1 MQRNRGFNTVKIMTE
16 YGTVTL
22 DADVIASIAG
32 AAATNCFGVKGMTH
46 TSVKDGIVYL
56 LKREAMTQGVKVTE
70 KEDKIDLEL
79 HIAVDHGINIGAV
92 CKSIISAHGGDIG
105 VKDNHPKGTVFYF
118 TLKAAEVNTD
128 E

>member
-1 MQRNRGFNTVKIMTE
+1 MKIMTE

-46 TSVKDGIVYL
+46 TSVKNGIVYL
-56 LKREAMTQGVKVTE
+56 LKREAMTKGGKVTE

-92 CKSIISAHGGDIG
+92 CKSIISEVRYNVERLAG
-105 VKDNHPKGTVFYF
+105 VPVENIDVC
-118 TLKAAEVNTD
+118 VD
-128 E
+128 SIRVD

>member
-1 MQRNRGFNTVKIMTE
+1 MKIMTE

-56 LKREAMTQGVKVTE
+56 LKREAMTKGVKVTE

-92 CKSIISAHGGDIG
+92 QQIHHQRSALQRGAAGWRSGGEHRR
-105 VKDNHPKGTVFYF
+105 VRRFH
-118 TLKAAEVNTD
+118 AEID
-128 E
+128 EEA

>member
-1 MQRNRGFNTVKIMTE
+1 MQRNRGSNTVKIMTE

-56 LKREAMTQGVKVTE
+56 LKREAMTKGVKVTE

-92 CKSIISAHGGDIG
+92 CNSIISEVRYNVVRLTGIKVGRVD
-105 VKDNHPKGTVFYF
+105 VF
-118 TLKAAEVNTD
+118 VD
-128 E
+128 SIRVG

>member
-1 MQRNRGFNTVKIMTE
+1 MKIMTE

-46 TSVKDGIVYL
+46 TSDKDGIVYL
-56 LKREAMTQGVKVTE
+56 LKREAMTKGVKVTE

-92 CKSIISAHGGDIG
+92 CKSIISEVRYNVERLAG
-105 VKDNHPKGTVFYF
+105 VPVENIDVC
-118 TLKAAEVNTD
+118 VD
-128 E
+128 SIRVD

>member
-1 MQRNRGFNTVKIMTE
+1 MKIMTE
-16 YGTVTL
+16 YGPVTL

-56 LKREAMTQGVKVTE
+56 LKREAMTKGVKVTE

-92 CKSIISAHGGDIG
+92 CKSIISEVRYNVERLAG
-105 VKDNHPKGTVFYF
+105 VPVENIDVC
-118 TLKAAEVNTD
+118 VD
-128 E
+128 SIRVD

>member
-1 MQRNRGFNTVKIMTE
+1 MKIMTE

-32 AAATNCFGVKGMTH
+32 AAATNCFGVTGMTH

-56 LKREAMTQGVKVTE
+56 LKREAMTKGVKVTE

-92 CKSIISAHGGDIG
+92 CKSIISEVRYNVERLAG
-105 VKDNHPKGTVFYF
+105 VPVENIDVC
-118 TLKAAEVNTD
+118 VD
-128 E
+128 SIRVD

>member
-1 MQRNRGFNTVKIMTE
+1 MKIMTE

-32 AAATNCFGVKGMTH
+32 AAATNCFGVKGTTH

-56 LKREAMTQGVKVTE
+56 LKREAMTKGVKVTE

-92 CKSIISAHGGDIG
+92 CKSIISEVRYNVERLAG
-105 VKDNHPKGTVFYF
+105 VPVENIDVC
-118 TLKAAEVNTD
+118 VD
-128 E
+128 SIRVD

>member
-1 MQRNRGFNTVKIMTE
+1 MKIMTE

-22 DADVIASIAG
+22 DADVIAAIAG

-56 LKREAMTQGVKVTE
+56 LKREAMTKGVKVTE

-92 CKSIISAHGGDIG
+92 CKSIISEVRYNVERLAG
-105 VKDNHPKGTVFYF
+105 VPVENIDVC
-118 TLKAAEVNTD
+118 VD
-128 E
+128 SIRVD

>member
-56 LKREAMTQGVKVTE
+56 LKREAMTKGVKVTE

-92 CKSIISAHGGDIG
+92 CKSIISEVRYNVERLAG
-105 VKDNHPKGTVFYF
+105 VPVENIDVC
-118 TLKAAEVNTD
+118 VD
-128 E
+128 SIRVD

>member
-1 MQRNRGFNTVKIMTE
+1 MKIMTE

-32 AAATNCFGVKGMTH
+32 AAATNCLGVKGMTH

-56 LKREAMTQGVKVTE
+56 LKREAMTKGVKVTE

-92 CKSIISAHGGDIG
+92 CKSIISEVRYNVERLAG
-105 VKDNHPKGTVFYF
+105 VPVENIDVC
-118 TLKAAEVNTD
+118 VD
-128 E
+128 SIRVD

>member
-1 MQRNRGFNTVKIMTE
+1 MQRNRGFNTVKNMTE

-56 LKREAMTQGVKVTE
+56 LKREAMTKGVKVTE

-92 CKSIISAHGGDIG
+92 CKSIISEVRYNVERLAG
-105 VKDNHPKGTVFYF
+105 VPVENIDVC
-118 TLKAAEVNTD
+118 VD
-128 E
+128 SIRVD

>member
-1 MQRNRGFNTVKIMTE
+1 MQRNRGFNTVKIMPE
-16 YGTVTL
+16 YGPVTL

-56 LKREAMTQGVKVTE
+56 LKREAMTKGVKVTE

-92 CKSIISAHGGDIG
+92 CKSIISEVRYNVERLAG
-105 VKDNHPKGTVFYF
+105 VPVENIDVC
-118 TLKAAEVNTD
+118 VD
-128 E
+128 SIRVD

>member
-1 MQRNRGFNTVKIMTE
+1 MKIMTE

-46 TSVKDGIVYL
+46 TSVKDGIVCL
-56 LKREAMTQGVKVTE
+56 LKREAMTKGVKVTE

-92 CKSIISAHGGDIG
+92 CKSIISEVRYNVERLAG
-105 VKDNHPKGTVFYF
+105 VPVENIDVC
-118 TLKAAEVNTD
+118 VD
-128 E
+128 SIRVD

>member
-1 MQRNRGFNTVKIMTE
+1 MKIMTE

-32 AAATNCFGVKGMTH
+32 AAATNCCGVKGMTH

-56 LKREAMTQGVKVTE
+56 LKREAMTKGVKVTE

-92 CKSIISAHGGDIG
+92 CKSIISEVRYNVERLAG
-105 VKDNHPKGTVFYF
+105 VPVENIDVC
-118 TLKAAEVNTD
+118 VD
-128 E
+128 SIRVD

>member
-1 MQRNRGFNTVKIMTE
+1 MKIMTE

-56 LKREAMTQGVKVTE
+56 FKREAMTKGVKVTE

-92 CKSIISAHGGDIG
+92 CKSIISEVRYNVERLAG
-105 VKDNHPKGTVFYF
+105 VPVENIDVC
-118 TLKAAEVNTD
+118 VD
-128 E
+128 SIRVD

>member
-1 MQRNRGFNTVKIMTE
+1 MKIMTE

-56 LKREAMTQGVKVTE
+56 LQREAMTKGVKVTE

-92 CKSIISAHGGDIG
+92 CKSIISEVRYNVERLAG
-105 VKDNHPKGTVFYF
+105 VPVENIDVC
-118 TLKAAEVNTD
+118 VD
-128 E
+128 SIRVD

>member
-1 MQRNRGFNTVKIMTE
+1 MKIMTE

-56 LKREAMTQGVKVTE
+56 LKREAMTKGVKVAE

-92 CKSIISAHGGDIG
+92 CKSIISEVRYNVERLAG
-105 VKDNHPKGTVFYF
+105 VPVENIDVC
-118 TLKAAEVNTD
+118 VD
-128 E
+128 SIRVD

>member
-1 MQRNRGFNTVKIMTE
+1 M
-16 YGTVTL
+16 TL

-56 LKREAMTQGVKVTE
+56 LKREAMTKGVKVTE

-92 CKSIISAHGGDIG
+92 CKSIISEVRYNVERLAG
-105 VKDNHPKGTVFYF
+105 VP
-118 TLKAAEVNTD
+118 AENIDVCVD
-128 E
+128 SIRVD

>member
-56 LKREAMTQGVKVTE
+56 LKREAMTKGVKVTE

-92 CKSIISAHGGDIG
+92 CKSIISEVRYNVVRLTGIKVGRVD
-105 VKDNHPKGTVFYF
+105 VF
-118 TLKAAEVNTD
+118 VD
-128 E
+128 SIRVG

>member
-1 MQRNRGFNTVKIMTE
+1 MKIMTE

-56 LKREAMTQGVKVTE
+56 LRREAMTKGVKVTE

-92 CKSIISAHGGDIG
+92 CKSIISEVRYNVERLAG
-105 VKDNHPKGTVFYF
+105 VPVENIDVC
-118 TLKAAEVNTD
+118 VD
-128 E
+128 SIRVD

>member
-56 LKREAMTQGVKVTE
+56 LKREAMTKGVKETE

-92 CKSIISAHGGDIG
+92 CKSIISEVRYNVERLAG
-105 VKDNHPKGTVFYF
+105 VPVENIDVC
-118 TLKAAEVNTD
+118 VD
-128 E
+128 SIRVD

>member
-1 MQRNRGFNTVKIMTE
+1 MQRNRGFYTVKIMTE

-56 LKREAMTQGVKVTE
+56 LKREAMTKGVKVTE

-92 CKSIISAHGGDIG
+92 CKSIISEVRYNVERLAG
-105 VKDNHPKGTVFYF
+105 VPVENIDVC
-118 TLKAAEVNTD
+118 VD
-128 E
+128 SIRVD

>member
-1 MQRNRGFNTVKIMTE
+1 MKIMTE

-32 AAATNCFGVKGMTH
+32 AAATNCFGVK
-46 TSVKDGIVYL
+46 
-56 LKREAMTQGVKVTE
+56 AMTKGVKVTE

-92 CKSIISAHGGDIG
+92 CKSIISEVRYNVERLAG
-105 VKDNHPKGTVFYF
+105 VPVENIDVC
-118 TLKAAEVNTD
+118 VD
-128 E
+128 SIRVD

>member
-1 MQRNRGFNTVKIMTE
+1 MKIMTE

-56 LKREAMTQGVKVTE
+56 LKREAMTKGVKVTE
-70 KEDKIDLEL
+70 KGDKIDLEL

-92 CKSIISAHGGDIG
+92 CKSIISEVRYNVERLAG
-105 VKDNHPKGTVFYF
+105 VPVENIDVC
-118 TLKAAEVNTD
+118 VD
-128 E
+128 SIRVD

>member
-1 MQRNRGFNTVKIMTE
+1 MKIMTE

-56 LKREAMTQGVKVTE
+56 LKREAMTKGVKVPE

-92 CKSIISAHGGDIG
+92 CKSIISEVRYNVERLAG
-105 VKDNHPKGTVFYF
+105 VPVENIDVC
-118 TLKAAEVNTD
+118 VD
-128 E
+128 SIRVD